1 MSMQCTG
8 GATLDAEGAEK
19 SAEPL
24 RTTEPRRKTPSAVHI
39 KVALV
44 YGRTVKFVLKS

>member
-24 RTTEPRRKTPSAVHI
+24 RTTEPRGKPLRQFT
-39 KVALV
+39 
-44 YGRTVKFVLKS
+44 LKSLWLTVAR